1 MTTFDDVLSFLQTN
15 KVTQEQWEKMYD
27 ATITFDRNMSKEDK
41 RNQTIKDIQHLEYLY
56 ANDVE
61 FHVWCDNVLRM
72 VKYQEYTEDAD
83 RKYPEAV
90 TNVEHADTPS
100 ENYYIPSLCP
110 GKDWCED
117 GKGNPFLWGMFSYTL
132 FLVRKD
138 VDSLI
143 CNNDSGTEAFA
154 AFWHGRFKT
163 LLTPEFFYNSD
174 YPNAESSSPL
184 HNDRYNE
191 YYKRYMTYDLT
202 IWNFEV
208 LDTLYKEA
216 RNDIL

>member
-56 ANDVE
+56 ANDIE
-61 FHVWCDNVLRM
+61 FHIWCDNVLRM

-83 RKYPEAV
+83 RKYSEAV

-117 GKGNPFLWGMFSYTL
+117 GKGNPFLWGMFSYTI

-154 AFWHGRFKT
+154 AFWYGRFRT

-202 IWNFEV
+202 LWNFEV

>member
-56 ANDVE
+56 ANDIE
-61 FHVWCDNVLRM
+61 FHIWCDNVLRM

-184 HNDRYNE
+184 HNDKYNE

-202 IWNFEV
+202 LWDFEV

>member
-117 GKGNPFLWGMFSYTL
+117 GKGNPFLWGMFSYTI

>member
-56 ANDVE
+56 ANDIE
-61 FHVWCDNVLRM
+61 FHIWCDNVLRM

-117 GKGNPFLWGMFSYTL
+117 GKGNPFLWGMFSYTI

-174 YPNAESSSPL
+174 YPNTESSSPL

-202 IWNFEV
+202 LWNFEV

-216 RNDIL
+216 KNDIL

>member
-132 FLVRKD
+132 FLVSKD
-138 VDSLI
+138 VDSFI

-216 RNDIL
+216 KNDIL

>member
-1 MTTFDDVLSFLQTN
+1 MTTFDDVLNFLQTN
-15 KVTQEQWEKMYD
+15 KVTDEQWEKMYD

-56 ANDVE
+56 ANDIE
-61 FHVWCDNVLRM
+61 FRVWCDSVLRM

-110 GKDWCED
+110 GKNWCED
-117 GKGNPFLWGMFSYTL
+117 GNGNPFLWGSFAYTL

-138 VDSLI
+138 WDSII
-143 CNNDSGTEAFA
+143 CGESGTEAFA

-163 LLTPEFFYNSD
+163 LLTPEFIYDSEHD
-174 YPNAESSSPL
+174 DLESKDPL
-184 HNDRYNE
+184 EDSNYNE
-191 YYKRYMTYDLT
+191 YYKRSMKYDFTL
-202 IWNFEV
+202 WNFET
-208 LDTLYKEA
+208 LDNLYKEA

>member
-27 ATITFDRNMSKEDK
+27 ATITFDRNMSKDDK

-184 HNDRYNE
+184 HNDKYNE

-202 IWNFEV
+202 LWDFEV

>member
-1 MTTFDDVLSFLQTN
+1 MTTFDDVLRFLQTN

-27 ATITFDRNMSKEDK
+27 ATITFDRNISKEDK

-56 ANDVE
+56 ANDIE
-61 FHVWCDNVLRM
+61 FHIWCDNVLRM

-202 IWNFEV
+202 IWNFEA